1 MLVGKEFGR
10 YVVDR
15 ELGAGAMGTVY
26 RGRDRETG
34 AKVAIKIVAPGLSS
48 NDAATSR
55 FKREISILK
64 QLDHPN
70 IVRLLQ
76 SGKFQ
81 GTPFYIMEY
90 VGGESLDHVI
100 ERRNRIT
107 WEELIPMG
115 QQLCAGLQYAHDKG
129 IIHRDLK
136 SSNLMVLKDGTVKLT
151 DFGIAKDTDVTAL
164 TAANA
169 TVGTA
174 SYMSPEQCR
183 GVKDLTSKSDL
194 YSMGVMFFELLTG
207 RKPFQAESIMDM
219 FTQHLTG
226 TFERPSRLVL
236 DIPIWLDTLIC
247 QLLEK
252 DPEKRP
258 FSAAMVSESLGMVR
272 AKAEAQQSA
281 GMDAARKRRVD
292 RSSVDTAIDETDKD
306 AARALL
312 GKKKKKAKVVPFYR
326 KGWFTLASVGSLAG
340 VLAFVLYLVVFKIP
354 SPETYIERARAQ
366 LKSTD
371 FKEQKEGR
379 ETIDE
384 FFSHYPDHASAGVM
398 RKMADQYDL
407 DRTER
412 QMHNRRASFK
422 ADSEAEALARE
433 ALDNEDLGKL
443 DDAARL
449 WKQLATY
456 KEKKGED
463 KEKMREERAWGLVAN
478 RYLDELRAVQD
489 RFKELRRK
497 VEKEKATGKKIEGE
511 SKAERLAL
519 DAVRKEQ
526 SQAMNAWS
534 DLKTL
539 VKDDPDNRRWYLL
552 AAQQYRELSEKQK

>member
-10 YVVDR
+10 YLVDR

-26 RGRDRETG
+26 RGRHRETG

-70 IVRLLQ
+70 IVRLIN
-76 SGKFQ
+76 SGKYR

-90 VGGESLDHVI
+90 VSGESLDHVI

-107 WEELIPMG
+107 WEELIPLG

-136 SSNLMVLKDGTVKLT
+136 PSNLMVLKDGTVKLT

-183 GVKDLTSKSDL
+183 GVKDLTHKSDL

-258 FSAAMVSESLGMVR
+258 FSAALVSDSLGMVR
-272 AKAEAQQSA
+272 AKAQAQQSA
-281 GMDAARKRRVD
+281 GVDAAKKRRVD
-292 RSSVDTAIDETDKD
+292 RSSVDTALDETDKD

-312 GKKKKKAKVVPFYR
+312 GKKKKKVKVVAFYR
-326 KGWFTLASVGSLAG
+326 KGWFTLASVGSVVAA
-340 VLAFVLYLVVFKIP
+340 LAFAFYLAVLKVP
-354 SPETYIERARAQ
+354 SPETYVEQARAQ

-371 FKEQKEGR
+371 FKERKEGR
-379 ETIDE
+379 ETINE
-384 FFSHYPDHASAGVM
+384 FFSHYQDHPTAAVM
-398 RKMADQYDL
+398 RKLADQYDL
-407 DRTER
+407 DKTER

-422 ADSEAEALARE
+422 ADSKEEALARD

-449 WKQLATY
+449 WKQLA
-456 KEKKGED
+456 KLKDEKD
-463 KEKMREERAWGLVAN
+463 EEEHAWGLVAAK
-478 RYLDELRAVQD
+478 YLGELQAVQD
-489 RFKELRRK
+489 RFKDLRRK
-497 VEKEKATGKKIEGE
+497 VENEKLTGKKTEGE
-511 SKAERLAL
+511 SKEERLAL
-519 DAVRKEQ
+519 DAIRKEQ
-526 SQAMNAWS
+526 TQAMTAWN

-552 AAQQYRELSEKQK
+552 AAQRYRELGEKQK